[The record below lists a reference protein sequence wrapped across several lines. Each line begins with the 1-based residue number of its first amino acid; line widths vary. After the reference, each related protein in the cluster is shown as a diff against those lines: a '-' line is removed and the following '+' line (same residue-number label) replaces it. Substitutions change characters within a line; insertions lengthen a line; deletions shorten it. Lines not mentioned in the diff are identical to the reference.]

1 MKEME
6 EWKFSNIKVWI
17 FLFLISFLLIYRQAC
32 SKVSGHCSDCHTMHY
47 SQGGGIIVGE
57 WKAGGPF
64 KALLIGDCV
73 FCHTGTNNGTNKT
86 PYVYSGS
93 GVEYNFGGT
102 RNTLAGGNFYW
113 VTGGNDTCG
122 HNVEGI
128 PGVTIP
134 DPNFEDATSYP
145 PGYDSTYRDGITWPE
160 NQPVTCAGTYGC
172 HGNFSK
178 ENPVEAIL
186 GAHHQNELCNS
197 TTNNC
202 DGSTVAKSYRFLLGI
217 KGTEDPDWE
226 YTLSKTDHNGY
237 YAVDNPTGGT
247 SNEGSINYLCG
258 ECHGKFHSDTGS
270 GSSPWLRHPTDY
282 DMNHVSSKEYG
293 DYPNISLFSGKLGVT
308 NTGDYFADV
317 PVGNVQGE
325 VLNSVNGTGKA
336 IVLCISCHRAHA
348 TPFDDILRW
357 NYRGWPGNS
366 TDDQNGCL
374 ACHTTKY

>member
-17 FLFLISFLLIYRQAC
+17 FLFLISFLLIYKQAC

-47 SQGGGIIVGE
+47 SQSGGIIVGE

-64 KALLIGDCV
+64 KALLIGDCI
-73 FCHTGTNNGTNKT
+73 FCHKGTNDGTNKT
-86 PYVYSGS
+86 PYVYSES
-93 GVEYNFGGT
+93 EPTYTFGEE
-102 RNTLAGGNFYW
+102 RNTLAGGNFWW
-113 VTGGNDTCG
+113 VTQNDNYG
-122 HNVEGI
+122 HNVAGI
-128 PGVTIP
+128 T
-134 DPNFEDATSYP
+134 NSTNLSKP
-145 PGYDSTYRDGITWPE
+145 PGYDLNYRGYDWPSGQQL
-160 NQPVTCAGTYGC
+160 NCAGNYGC
-172 HGNFSK
+172 HGKFSATDLSL
-178 ENPVEAIL
+178 NDPVKAIL
-186 GAHHQNELCNS
+186 GAHHNNINCDATDPN
-197 TTNNC
+197 NNC
-202 DGSTVAKSYRFLLGI
+202 TGTEVWNSYRFLLGI

-226 YTLSKTDHNGY
+226 YTLSTTDHNGY
-237 YAVDNPTGGT
+237 YAIDSPTGGT

-282 DMNHVSSKEYG
+282 DMNHVSGKEYG
-293 DYPNISLFSGKLGVT
+293 NYPNVAIFNNTLGVT
-308 NTGDYFADV
+308 STGDYFADV
-317 PVGNVQGE
+317 PVGTEDGSIVSNVWNE
-325 VLNSVNGTGKA
+325 GKGA

-357 NYRGWPGNS
+357 KYRGWPSNS